1 MLHGMGRWLGRSKR
15 LAADGATNGAMDGKA
30 TRADIAACFRLLL
43 GREPNREELA
53 GHMAQAGLDLP
64 GVVAGYLNSLEFAR
78 RGLLQAEGAPP
89 GLARLDG
96 FSLYARADDEA
107 VGRHVLHGPYEP
119 EVAAVFRRTLRP
131 GMGVVDIGANIGY
144 FTMLSAALVGPD
156 GAVLAIEPNPANAR
170 LLEASR
176 KLNGFEHVTL
186 AQVAAG
192 QRIGLLA
199 LNATHSNGTTSAPG
213 AALDALLRATTVAC
227 VPVDALAGERP
238 VHLIKVDVEGAEYN
252 ALVGARRLIARER
265 PAIISEFSPN
275 LMPGISGV
283 DGPAYLSWLH
293 AQGYT
298 ISVIERD
305 GGLTAAGRDVAP
317 VMAAY
322 ERRGTDHIDLF
333 ALPG

>member
-1 MLHGMGRWLGRSKR
+1 MFEQLRRR
-15 LAADGATNGAMDGKA
+15 LSRPDPRAPAGQA
-30 TRADIAACFRLLL
+30 TREDIVACFRLLL
-43 GREPNREELA
+43 GRQPNGEELS
-53 GHMAQAGLDLP
+53 GHMAQVGQDLP

-89 GLARLDG
+89 GLAKLDG
-96 FSLYARADDEA
+96 FSLYAREDDMA

-119 EVAAVFRRTLRP
+119 EVAARFRQVLRP
-131 GMGVVDIGANIGY
+131 GMGVLDIGANIGY
-144 FTMLSAALVGPD
+144 FTMLSAALVGPE
-156 GAVLAIEPNPANAR
+156 GSVLAVEPNPANAR

-176 KLNGFEHVTL
+176 ALNGFAQVTV

-199 LNATHSNGTTSAPG
+199 LNATHSNGTTSAPA

-227 VPVDALAGERP
+227 VPVDALVGERSI
-238 VHLIKVDVEGAEYN
+238 HLIKVDVEGAEYN
-252 ALVGARRLIARER
+252 ALLGAKRLIARDR

-283 DGPAYLSWLH
+283 DGPAYLAWLH
-293 AQGYT
+293 GQGYA
-298 ISVIERD
+298 ISVIEPD
-305 GGLTAAGRDVAP
+305 GSLAPAGQDVAP

-322 ERRGTDHIDLF
+322 ARRGTDHIDLF
-333 ALPG
+333 AIPA